1 MRSRGISRL
10 AGGVFCVAS
19 LILSAEPS
27 SAANCALYVRAE
39 TGVALYGAAGRWWD
53 EAEGR
58 YARGH
63 MPVPGAIIVFKR
75 TGHMPSGHVAIVTK
89 AVSANEI
96 LVDHANW
103 HHGTISRGI
112 SVIDT
117 SPNHDWTEVAVMDQ
131 RSGKHGRDNPTFGF
145 IYPRTGPQGIVE
157 TIDQSLPDPHVGDRD
172 AWAGLV
178 HLAVATEDL
187 DGGAMGMTPRRSRK
201 VRSAH
206 RGHWASTAHASRGQS
221 YPAAD

>member
-1 MRSRGISRL
+1 MRSRGISCL
-10 AGGVFCVAS
+10 FWGICFFAS
-19 LILSAEPS
+19 LFLWTRPS
-27 SAANCALYVRAE
+27 LAANCALYVRAE

-63 MPVPGAIIVFKR
+63 IPAPGAIVVFKR

-89 AVSANEI
+89 VVSANEI

-103 HHGTISRGI
+103 NHGTVSRGS

-117 SPNHDWTEVAVMDQ
+117 SSNHDWTQVAVMDV

-145 IYPRTGPQGIVE
+145 IYPGTGSREIGDPYIADQRRAPPQ
-157 TIDQSLPDPHVGDRD
+157 
-172 AWAGLV
+172 AGLV
-178 HLAVATEDL
+178 RLAVATAYL
-187 DGGAMGMTPRRSRK
+187 DGDAPNTVLIGSGLRAHRIRTAWTAQTRRSH
-201 VRSAH
+201 SS
-206 RGHWASTAHASRGQS
+206 G
-221 YPAAD
+221 D